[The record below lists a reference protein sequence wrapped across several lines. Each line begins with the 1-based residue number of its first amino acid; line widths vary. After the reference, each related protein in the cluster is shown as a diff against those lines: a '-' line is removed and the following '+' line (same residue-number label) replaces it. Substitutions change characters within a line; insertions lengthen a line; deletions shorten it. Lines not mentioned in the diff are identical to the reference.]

1 MLTRYQAYEV
11 AVRNGWMQ
19 LDEVRNQ
26 EGKNPLGL
34 EFVRLGLDTVIYDPK
49 SKQMY
54 TPNTKEWTSI
64 NEAMKGGEKDEGRN
78 PIQSE
83 DGQEGTDG
91 DRLRERGGP
100 GQQDTA

>member
-1 MLTRYQAYEV
+1 MENDITDKLVSIVSDRIP
-11 AVRNGWMQ
+11 
-19 LDEVRNQ
+19 
-26 EGKNPLGL
+26 PLL
-34 EFVRLGLDTVIYDPK
+34 YSKLSLIYDPK

-64 NEAMKGGEKDEGRN
+64 NEAMKGGEKDEDRN

-83 DGQEGTDG
+83 DGQEGIDG
-91 DRLRERGGP
+91 NGLRERGGP